1 VRDLLV
7 HGDVVVTCGEDTRLV
22 LWGDPDRLE
31 AALAAAAEATGAGR
45 SERSLFAPATRHA
58 PY

>member
-1 VRDLLV
+1 V
-7 HGDVVVTCGEDTRLV
+7 HGDVVVTGGEDTRLV